1 MDLGLTDKVALVT
14 GASGG
19 IGRAIARSLAEEGV
33 HLVLHYHRNRVAA
46 ERLRQE
52 LAVESLV
59 VGADLRDEQH
69 VQQLFETTLAR
80 WGRLDLLIANAGFS
94 PHDATGIKDLTAAEW
109 DRIFEVNV
117 RGVFFCV
124 REFLRIVER
133 QRSGRIVIISST
145 AAKFGEAYNAAY
157 AAAKSAL
164 LAFMLSLKNEIVKLA
179 PYAAV
184 NIVAPG
190 WTLTRMMEGV
200 EERTLLRSF
209 QTRAIAWEVPL
220 AEDIAPLVVFLCS
233 EKCARFI
240 SGQAIYVDG
249 GMEGRVVHW
258 PEELTPLK
266 DFLARQPA
274 SLRESVKDPTQ
285 KTSA

>member
-1 MDLGLTDKVALVT
+1 MDLGLKDKVALVT

-19 IGRAIARSLAEEGV
+19 IGRAIARSLSDEGV
-33 HLVLHYHRNRVAA
+33 KLVIHYHTNRAAA
-46 ERLRQE
+46 ERLQQE

-59 VGADLRDEQH
+59 LGADLRDEAQVRH
-69 VQQLFETTLAR
+69 LFEAAVAR
-80 WGRLDLLIANAGFS
+80 WGRLDLLIANAGIS
-94 PHDATGIKDLTAAEW
+94 PHTAVGIKDFPTSDW

-124 REFLRIVER
+124 REFLPIVER
-133 QRSGRIVIISST
+133 QHSGRIVIISST

-200 EERTLLRSF
+200 EQRTLLRSF

-220 AEDIAPLVVFLCS
+220 PEDIAPLVVFLCS

-249 GMEGRVVHW
+249 GMEGRVIHW
-258 PEELTPLK
+258 PEELAPLQ
-266 DFLARQPA
+266 DFFARHRAPEERSSQ
-274 SLRESVKDPTQ
+274 
-285 KTSA
+285 